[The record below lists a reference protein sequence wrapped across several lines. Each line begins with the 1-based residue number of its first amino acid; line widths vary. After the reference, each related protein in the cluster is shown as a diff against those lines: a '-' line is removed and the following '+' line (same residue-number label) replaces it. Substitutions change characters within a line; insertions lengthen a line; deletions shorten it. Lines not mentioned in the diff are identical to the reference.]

1 VLRLGTLIDM
11 TPVIGPSE
19 GLNAAVAAELRA
31 ALARKKWSVNR
42 LSEEAEIPY
51 GSLRRYLNAERHI
64 DVSVLYALCWAMG
77 VRPQELVGYSG
88 RAAGLG
94 SPAACAAQ
102 APARQ

>member
-1 VLRLGTLIDM
+1 M

-64 DVSVLYALCWAMG
+64 DVSVLYALCWAIG
-77 VRPQELVGYSG
+77 VRPQEIVTVAEQNVSDPAPSL
-88 RAAGLG
+88 RAVANEGDLEGAGEFG
-94 SPAACAAQ
+94 D
-102 APARQ
+102 